1 MKLRKAIALILAALR
16 LAAAALAETPV
27 YIQYGDTG
35 EPIGWLQD
43 CLGVTETCRYGYGSD
58 TIPCFGDETLAA
70 LDALQKDYGLK
81 RSSAFDSDTL
91 YLLLDPSYS
100 ALDGYDDPLV
110 WIPMYGGE
118 RYHANY
124 WCSGLIEPRQMP
136 ASCAEVL
143 GFTPCSK
150 CYR

>member
-1 MKLRKAIALILAALR
+1 MKLRKAIALILAALL

-43 CLGVTETCRYGYGSD
+43 CLGVTETCRNGYGSD

-81 RSSAFDSDTL
+81 RSSAFDSDMPVT
-91 YLLLDPSYS
+91 
-100 ALDGYDDPLV
+100 
-110 WIPMYGGE
+110 
-118 RYHANY
+118 
-124 WCSGLIEPRQMP
+124 SGTAFRSFMLI
-136 ASCAEVL
+136 
-143 GFTPCSK
+143 
-150 CYR
+150 